1 MIVKYYLPLK
11 GATGLY
17 KPVGGAGAIF
27 CTKFSMPHIRAT
39 FLKYK
44 YFRNDTLQAPRM
56 KVTLIIVTKMFD
68 NISRNM
74 SLKINPT
81 VRFKTQL
88 CQGNG

>member
-1 MIVKYYLPLK
+1 
-11 GATGLY
+11 
-17 KPVGGAGAIF
+17 
-27 CTKFSMPHIRAT
+27 
-39 FLKYK
+39 
-44 YFRNDTLQAPRM
+44 M

-88 CQGNG
+88 CQENG